1 MVQCSEKTITWTA
14 IFTKKYDV
22 NFKENGGNFWDFTG
36 KKSFNESFLLL
47 IQKDFP
53 DINLNIRLD
62 KVDKKFQHLRILF
75 SSILQKKSANSNQK
89 SKNSA
94 ISFKSRASVF
104 KITKS
109 KFTPAS
115 GKNESSREYV
125 GGKEGSNSVYL
136 TTKREVYKQSLSGEQ
151 ERWRSQ
157 ADNKPQKFEQLTFIP
172 SFQDGRSKRS
182 KVLIATEQLHVQ
194 DRLTGCLF
202 LHSTSKKL
210 PEVYTFSMRREPVQI
225 IISSS

>member
-1 MVQCSEKTITWTA
+1 M
-14 IFTKKYDV
+14 
-22 NFKENGGNFWDFTG
+22 
-36 KKSFNESFLLL
+36 
-47 IQKDFP
+47 
-53 DINLNIRLD
+53 
-62 KVDKKFQHLRILF
+62 
-75 SSILQKKSANSNQK
+75 
-89 SKNSA
+89 
-94 ISFKSRASVF
+94 
-104 KITKS
+104 
-109 KFTPAS
+109 
-115 GKNESSREYV
+115 
-125 GGKEGSNSVYL
+125 YL

-172 SFQDGRSKRS
+172 SFQERRSKRS

-210 PEVYTFSMRREPVQI
+210 PEVYTFSMRREPVRI